1 MKKYFILILL
11 IVFMLGFCKKKDLVN
26 IDPSVKNADK
36 KIYQKA
42 RKYMKRDPEK
52 ARLLF
57 KEVLQIFP
65 DSIYA
70 KKAKLGIAD
79 SYFRE
84 KDSASLLMAASEY
97 QDYVNLY
104 PRSPDA
110 VYAKYQI
117 AICYY
122 KQRRKPGRDQRY
134 TKMSI
139 KAFESLIKQYPG
151 TEEAKEAEKKIKIAR
166 GILAKHYFLIGYYN
180 YKFKAFK
187 GAINRFKQ
195 VMEEYPDFKLM
206 DKLFYFAGKS
216 YYKLKDY
223 KSAISF
229 FQRIVNSYPK
239 SKYAKKSKKWIKS
252 LSVLIKNQKSVK
264 K

>member
-1 MKKYFILILL
+1 MRKYLSVILL
-11 IVFMLGFCKKKDLVN
+11 IMFMFAFCKKDKMVN
-26 IDPSVKNADK
+26 IDPSVKDADK

-42 RKYMKRDPEK
+42 KKYMKRDPEK

-65 DSIYA
+65 NSIYA

-84 KDSASLLMAASEY
+84 KDAASLLMAASEY

-104 PRSPDA
+104 PKSPDA

-122 KQRRKPGRDQRY
+122 KQRRKPGRDQKY

-151 TEEAKEAEKKIKIAR
+151 TEEAKDAEKKIKIAR
-166 GILAKHYFLIGYYN
+166 SILAKHYFLIGYYN
-180 YKFKAFK
+180 YKLKAYE
-187 GAINRFKQ
+187 GAIQRFKD
-195 VMEEYPDFKLM
+195 VMAEYPDFKLM

-229 FQRIVNSYPK
+229 FQRIINSYPK
-239 SKYAKKSKKWIKS
+239 SKYAKKSKKRIMK
-252 LSVLIKNQKSVK
+252 LTKLINKQESVK